1 MTNKTRAIVEANKH
15 LRAENREMW
24 ARNEELENGATEMKI
39 MYESLIM
46 QIIQKHGHATNQ
58 DGAPYQ
64 YIVLDDKIALGTG
77 YTLQAI
83 RREDGRLELRVVE
96 ADDGA
101 KHQD

>member
-24 ARNEELENGATEMKI
+24 GRNEALENGAAEMKI

-46 QIIQKHGHATNQ
+46 QIIQKHGHATNE
-58 DGAPYQ
+58 GGTPYQ
-64 YIVLDDKIALGTG
+64 YVVLDDTIRLGTG
-77 YTLQAI
+77 YELRAL
-83 RREDGRLELRVVE
+83 RREDGRLELRVME

-101 KHQD
+101 EHQD